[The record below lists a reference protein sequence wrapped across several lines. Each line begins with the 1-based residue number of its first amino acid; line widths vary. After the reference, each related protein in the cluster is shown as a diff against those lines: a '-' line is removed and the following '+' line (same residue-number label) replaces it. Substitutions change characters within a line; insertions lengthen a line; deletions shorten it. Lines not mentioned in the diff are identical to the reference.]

1 MRRASA
7 AGRDGAVE
15 LEIEIGIGIG
25 IDCDPDF
32 DPDTDFDPDFDPDFD
47 LDTGSS
53 RSSTAVLVDWR
64 RPFEVVPRADAD
76 CVNVAK

>member
-1 MRRASA
+1 LRRASA

-15 LEIEIGIGIG
+15 LEIEIGIG